1 MRRRRCWICGLVVF
15 LLGAAVF
22 LAAYY
27 TPARPRSAMRRP
39 AKPPTT
45 ATAAPTA
52 SPPAPPVCPF
62 ADRFNGYVGI
72 YAKNLETGRT
82 YTLNADQV
90 FAAASTIKVPVSVVM
105 YQQFYDQADFW
116 DQIADD
122 VGVELMMLISDNEYF
137 AVFLDEIEE
146 KIGPEKIRVLF
157 ADLGMT
163 STTIRD
169 AKARELYG
177 YSNITTARDMAV
189 LFERLYRGG
198 LIRPEKR
205 DFMLDA
211 MAHSIF
217 PDEMARYLQD
227 RRVMHK
233 IGDLDDVLADVG
245 IVEGPGGPV
254 LISIFTETRLE
265 QDYASDYIAAIS
277 ACLYTAL
284 SGNSTSWSG
293 EFHSPHDPDL
303 PKP

>member
-1 MRRRRCWICGLVVF
+1 MRRRRWWICGLVAF
-15 LLGAAVF
+15 LLGATVL
-22 LAAYY
+22 LAAYF

-62 ADRFNGYVGI
+62 ADRFNGDVGI

-116 DQIADD
+116 DQIAYD

-284 SGNSTSWSG
+284 SGNPTSWSG
-293 EFHSPHDPDL
+293 EFRSPHDPDL

>member
-1 MRRRRCWICGLVVF
+1 MRRRRCWICGLIVF
-15 LLGAAVF
+15 LLGATVF
-22 LAAYY
+22 LAAYF

-116 DQIADD
+116 DQIAYD

-198 LIRPEKR
+198 LVRPDKR

-211 MAHSIF
+211 MALSIF

-233 IGDLDDVLADVG
+233 IGELDEVLADVG

-254 LISIFTETRLE
+254 IISIFTETRLE

-284 SGNSTSWSG
+284 SGNPTSWSG
-293 EFHSPHDPDL
+293 EFRSPHDPDL

>member
-1 MRRRRCWICGLVVF
+1 MRRRSCWIYGLAVLMF
-15 LLGAAVF
+15 LAGFF
-22 LAAYY
+22 LAAYFA
-27 TPARPRSAMRRP
+27 PARPRSAMRRP
-39 AKPPTT
+39 TKPPTT
-45 ATAAPTA
+45 ATAAPTTT
-52 SPPAPPVCPF
+52 PPAPPVCPF
-62 ADRFNGYVGI
+62 ADRFKGYVGI

-82 YTLNADQV
+82 YALNADQV

-105 YQQFYDQADFW
+105 YRQFYDQADFW
-116 DQIADD
+116 DQVTYD

-146 KIGPEKIRVLF
+146 KIGAEKIRALF
-157 ADLGMT
+157 AELGMT

-177 YSNITTARDMAV
+177 YSNITTARDMAI
-189 LFERLYRGG
+189 LFERLYRGS
-198 LIRPEKR
+198 LIRPDKR

-245 IVEGPGGPV
+245 IVEGPGGSV

-284 SGNSTSWSG
+284 SGNATSWSG
-293 EFHSPHDPDL
+293 EFHSLHDPDL

>member
-62 ADRFNGYVGI
+62 ADRFKGYVGI

-116 DQIADD
+116 DQIAYD